1 MLRIAQT
8 EYGIVRG
15 LPAPDPRVTAFKGIP
30 FAAPP
35 IGINRWRA
43 PQPCNNW
50 EGVRDAFAF
59 APISV
64 QDTPGL
70 GTDIYCREWHVDAD
84 IPISEDSLYL
94 NIWTSAA
101 GPMDRL
107 PVLVFF
113 FGGVLQWG
121 YTSEMELDGERIARR
136 GVVVVTVNYRLAAM
150 GFLAHPEITA
160 EQPDAPANFGN
171 LDQQAGLRWVK
182 HNIAAFGGNPD
193 NVTVAGQSAGGFSVM
208 AQMADKV
215 SEGLFHKAIVFSGM
229 IRNPYETDPLIIPKS
244 LRQAEQEGVDFF
256 SYLGVRTLA
265 EARALDAFYIREKY
279 AEYAQTHPRFMTCI
293 DGVFCKDD
301 SYKAFLTHQRHRVP
315 VLAGNTLDEFIGYI
329 RAEDDTTLRERAGEL
344 FGERAEL
351 FLDFPQ
357 AHEKSD
363 EGYAPANGV
372 EIAVKA
378 AFRAEQKSAS
388 PAPCYYYRFEPDIP
402 GEDHPGAFHSS
413 DLWFFFE
420 TLAKCTRP
428 FRGKHYDLARQM
440 CNYISNFVKT
450 GDPNGPDD
458 DGSPMPLWAP
468 YQSEHRAE
476 MVFGDDGA
484 APSVESNPYMS
495 FLSEHLYRETTGKNL

>member
-171 LDQQAGLRWVK
+171 LDQQSRSPL
-182 HNIAAFGGNPD
+182 
-193 NVTVAGQSAGGFSVM
+193 GQ
-208 AQMADKV
+208 AQYCR
-215 SEGLFHKAIVFSGM
+215 
-229 IRNPYETDPLIIPKS
+229 IR
-244 LRQAEQEGVDFF
+244 R
-256 SYLGVRTLA
+256 
-265 EARALDAFYIREKY
+265 
-279 AEYAQTHPRFMTCI
+279 
-293 DGVFCKDD
+293 
-301 SYKAFLTHQRHRVP
+301 
-315 VLAGNTLDEFIGYI
+315 
-329 RAEDDTTLRERAGEL
+329 
-344 FGERAEL
+344 
-351 FLDFPQ
+351 
-357 AHEKSD
+357 
-363 EGYAPANGV
+363 
-372 EIAVKA
+372 
-378 AFRAEQKSAS
+378 
-388 PAPCYYYRFEPDIP
+388 
-402 GEDHPGAFHSS
+402 
-413 DLWFFFE
+413 
-420 TLAKCTRP
+420 
-428 FRGKHYDLARQM
+428 
-440 CNYISNFVKT
+440 
-450 GDPNGPDD
+450 
-458 DGSPMPLWAP
+458 
-468 YQSEHRAE
+468 
-476 MVFGDDGA
+476 
-484 APSVESNPYMS
+484 
-495 FLSEHLYRETTGKNL
+495 